1 MQFRRINDIRAYDLE
16 SLYGDIGGYMGLLL
30 GYSILSFPG
39 MILFCYEATKKR
51 IVDLKQRNSNEEN
64 HGIKESHSLTMLV
77 AATIPT
83 GTLVDE
89 NLKERLERQHT
100 KDTKYDM
107 ILMELHKRL
116 KSVEEQLKK
125 H

>member
-51 IVDLKQRNSNEEN
+51 IAELKQRNSNEDN
-64 HGIKESHSLTMLV
+64 DDIKEGHSSIMLG
-77 AATIPT
+77 ATTIPT
-83 GTLVDE
+83 GTMIDE
-89 NLKERLERQHT
+89 NFKERLERQHRNAA
-100 KDTKYDM
+100 KYDM
-107 ILMELHKRL
+107 ILEELHKRL
-116 KSVEEQLKK
+116 KSVEEKLK
-125 H
+125 